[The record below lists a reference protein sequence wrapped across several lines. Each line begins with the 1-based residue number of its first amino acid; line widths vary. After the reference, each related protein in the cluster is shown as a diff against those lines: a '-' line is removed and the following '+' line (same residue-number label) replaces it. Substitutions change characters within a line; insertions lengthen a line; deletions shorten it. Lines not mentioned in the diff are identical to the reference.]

1 MRTVNFVD
9 RAIGIMHEMT
19 ATRFDPHLTELFWP
33 IAEEVRNNA

>member
-19 ATRFDPHLTELFWP
+19 ATIFDPYLTELFRP